1 MMSNSNFKFKKIE
14 NFVWADRSCSYNVI
28 LSLGNSTAYSDMFR
42 YNIRE
47 IPYSYDSTYESKN
60 TKREI
65 ILTTED
71 SACFSMLFNSIDST
85 EFDDFVTKIEYKI
98 LQVERLSDKVVKT
111 YIKQMCKVFGYKARF
126 KKDYI
131 VLSDCKNK
139 YLTLALLSML
149 RMVYEYYRSNTRT
162 EQVAFIKSA
171 KKWKTFED
179 MLTQYKTIQPDDSY
193 GTGHAPSCERVVVKS
208 LSEFI
213 KCTESISGV
222 NELFY

>member
-28 LSLGNSTAYSDMFR
+28 FSLGNSTAYSDMFR
-42 YNIRE
+42 HHLRE
-47 IPYSYDSTYESKN
+47 IPYSYDGTYESKN

-71 SACFSMLFNSIDST
+71 SACFSMLFTSIDST

-162 EQVAFIKSA
+162 
-171 KKWKTFED
+171 
-179 MLTQYKTIQPDDSY
+179 
-193 GTGHAPSCERVVVKS
+193 
-208 LSEFI
+208 
-213 KCTESISGV
+213 
-222 NELFY
+222 